1 MKGALVVITEA
12 PLVVGSAADLRPHLT
27 SSQNTALQRRFL
39 ADTIKA
45 TQNLEGMDF
54 FVAQG
59 TGRGRAAVAGD
70 LPSPFRLISQT
81 GPDIGGRLSNL
92 FDRLFRRGYEHVLIL
107 GSHSPDLPACLIE
120 QGSEILAKG
129 KADFVLGP
137 SERGGF
143 YLVGLSE
150 PCGRLFGDIPWDSPR
165 LSRQALSCARGLGLR
180 VHRLPQWY
188 DIFSI
193 EDLRRHFTYYSLR
206 RDAARGASYKS
217 ATGTYLRKIRARLRP
232 GLPGTC

>member
-12 PLVVGSAADLRPHLT
+12 PIAGGSAADLRPHLT
-27 SSQNTALQRRFL
+27 SSQNSALQRRFL
-39 ADTIKA
+39 ADTIEG
-45 TQNLEGMDF
+45 TQDIEGVDF
-54 FVAQG
+54 FVARG
-59 TGRGRAAVAGD
+59 DDRGRAIAGD

-81 GPDIGGRLSNL
+81 GPDIGGRLSSL
-92 FDRLFRRGYEHVLIL
+92 FESLFRQGYEHVLIL
-107 GSHSPDLPACLIE
+107 GSRSPDLPACLIE

-150 PCGRLFGDIPWDSPR
+150 PCRNLFGDIPWDSPGI
-165 LSRQALSCARGLGLR
+165 SRQALSCARGLGLR

-188 DIFSI
+188 DIASI

-206 RDAARGASYKS
+206 CDAAEGSSYKS
-217 ATGTYLRKIRARLRP
+217 ATGTYLRKIRDRLQQE
-232 GLPGTC
+232 LPGAC